1 MALVQKFV
9 LNIFIKSQV
18 NTKTEE
24 VWKQFLR
31 DEIQIL

>member
-9 LNIFIKSQV
+9 LNIIIKSQV